1 MAADQQLEAGL
12 GALER
17 EALVLELLD
26 ELREDLGVDD
36 AVELVAE
43 LLRPDPGVR
52 LAAELAD
59 DEPALVADRRRV
71 DVLVAPLDLRDRR
84 AVDAALVGERRPADV
99 RLVVVRVLV
108 GDLRDRPAEL
118 RQALEAAAAGR
129 HELVRAS

>member
-12 GALER
+12 GALEC
-17 EALVLELLD
+17 EPLVLELLD
-26 ELREDLGVDD
+26 ELAEDLGVDD

-59 DEPALVADRRRV
+59 DEPADVADGGRV
-71 DVLVAPLDLRDRR
+71 DVLVAPLDLGHGR

-99 RLVVVRVLV
+99 RLVVVGVLV
-108 GDLRDRPAEL
+108 GDLGDRPAEL
-118 RQALEAAAAGR
+118 RQAVEAGR
-129 HELVRAS
+129 RRPARAGAAS